1 VRITALDTA
10 NNTVSFVGP
19 SRVERTVAV
28 RAPELR
34 EFLKTLSVGDRVD
47 VAIAEA
53 VAIRV
58 ERPER

>member
-1 VRITALDTA
+1 
-10 NNTVSFVGP
+10 
-19 SRVERTVAV
+19 
-28 RAPELR
+28 LR